1 VLGTG
6 VVDLEGLGQYAGL
19 YVDFLA
25 VLSVRRVGCEGRL
38 ARSLSSEMG
47 IGDGLKGLASACCRC
62 LRRESNRNSDENVP
76 HVESRSR
83 PCMINRKTVEVKCLD
98 KVKLPSTNV
107 GTGEHP
113 NSSAISCR
121 SSPLLF
127 NRTVY

>member
-1 VLGTG
+1 
-6 VVDLEGLGQYAGL
+6 
-19 YVDFLA
+19 
-25 VLSVRRVGCEGRL
+25 
-38 ARSLSSEMG
+38 
-47 IGDGLKGLASACCRC
+47 
-62 LRRESNRNSDENVP
+62 
-76 HVESRSR
+76 
-83 PCMINRKTVEVKCLD
+83 VEVKCLD